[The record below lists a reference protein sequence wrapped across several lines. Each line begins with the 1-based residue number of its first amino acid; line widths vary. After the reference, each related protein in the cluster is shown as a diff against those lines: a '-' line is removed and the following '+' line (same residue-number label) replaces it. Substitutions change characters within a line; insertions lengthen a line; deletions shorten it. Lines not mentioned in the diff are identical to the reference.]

1 MNTFKRMLGFLRP
14 YRRSVFASMVL
25 AMLAMVMTVSIPWLV
40 GRTIDAIQRG
50 DKSTLLPLALVV
62 VGAGVLRLAL
72 SVSRRLI
79 GGRVSLGVEF
89 DLRNRI
95 YKHLQSLELA
105 FFDQQ
110 QSGQLMSRATADLQ
124 AIRFF
129 LGYGLTFLVQELFT
143 ILLAAAV
150 MFSINPVLAALALSP
165 APLVVLTASRY
176 GRRARPSLQMVQQ
189 RVAELAAGAEETI
202 SGIRVVKAFA
212 REPLQLERFRS
223 KVKQTFDQ
231 AMHATRLRSFY
242 SPFIALLPNI
252 GLGIVLIYGG
262 RQAINGTI
270 TLGEFVQFYT
280 YLLMLILPMRRF
292 GTVLGQAQRAVAS
305 GNRVFEILD
314 REPNIKSKPDAPLL
328 KSGRGRVQFQD
339 VTFSY
344 GDSNAV
350 LTDLDLDVA
359 AGQAV
364 ALTGP
369 TASGKTTLVLLIP
382 RLYDV
387 DVGRVLID
395 GADVRDVDVSSL
407 RQQIAFVSDD
417 SFLFS
422 ATVRDNISYA
432 RPDATMDEIVEAAT
446 RARADRFIDKLPD
459 RYETVVGERGL
470 TLSGGQRQRIS
481 IARALL
487 ADPMVLILDDATSNV
502 DATTESEIR
511 DALKEVMKDRTTFI
525 IAHRRSTLSLAD
537 EIVVL
542 DEGGIVATGTHE
554 ELSTIGGIYGE
565 IVEHE
570 QLEDDYVLYGA
581 PEARKQ

>member
-1 MNTFKRMLGFLRP
+1 MKTFKRMLGFLRP
-14 YRRSVFASMVL
+14 YRRSVIASMVL
-25 AMLAMVMTVSIPWLV
+25 AMLAMAMTVSIPWLV

-50 DKSTLLPLALVV
+50 DRSTLLPLALVV
-62 VGAGVLRLAL
+62 VGAGILRLAL

-95 YKHLQSLELA
+95 YRHLQSLELS

-143 ILLAAAV
+143 ILLAGAV
-150 MFSINPVLAALALSP
+150 MLTINPLLALLALSP
-165 APLVVLTASRY
+165 APLIVITARSY
-176 GRRARPSLQMVQQ
+176 GHRARPSLQMVQQ

-212 REPLQLERFRS
+212 REPLQLERFQN
-223 KVKQTFDQ
+223 KVQQTFNQ
-231 AMHATRLRSFY
+231 AMHATRLRASY

-252 GLGIVLIYGG
+252 GLAIVLIYGG

-292 GTVLGQAQRAVAS
+292 GTALGQGQRAVAS

-314 REPNIKSKPDAPLL
+314 RKPNIKSKPGAPSLRPG
-328 KSGRGRVQFQD
+328 KGRVQFQN

-344 GDSNAV
+344 GDSSEV
-350 LTDLDLDVA
+350 LTDVDLDVA
-359 AGQAV
+359 AGQSV

-387 DVGRVLID
+387 NIGQVLID
-395 GADVRDVDVSSL
+395 GVDVRDVDVSSL

-432 RPDATMDEIVEAAT
+432 KPDATMDEIAEAAT
-446 RARADRFIDKLPD
+446 RARADLFIDKLPD
-459 RYETVVGERGL
+459 SYETIVGERGL

-487 ADPMVLILDDATSNV
+487 ADPRVLILDDATSNV
-502 DATTESEIR
+502 DATTEAEIR
-511 DALKEVMKDRTTFI
+511 DALMEVMKDRTTFI

-537 EIVVL
+537 EIVVV
-542 DEGGIVATGTHE
+542 DEGGIVSRGTHE
-554 ELSTIGGIYGE
+554 ELSTRGGIYSD

-570 QLEDDYVLYGA
+570 KLEDDYILYGTKGA
-581 PEARKQ
+581 T